1 MTTAIDPDPGGVDL
15 ANRARSDDPPA
26 QGAGRRPWRDRIDVP
41 VTAALTAAFVLSR
54 IAYALAGVR
63 YDASLLPTALQ
74 YLEPEHLEHRLLE
87 SVFYQHTQPPL
98 FNLLL
103 GVVLKLPF
111 PTGATLQVLWLACG
125 AALVAL
131 VYVLARDLGLSRW
144 VAVAVA
150 VVICCSPTTI
160 LYENWLAYEYPLT
173 TLLTGMCVAAF
184 RWIRDG
190 SPAAFTW
197 FVALAGVGALTR
209 ALLHPLWF
217 AFAIGVLLLA
227 RPPTRASTA
236 ARPLT
241 WRRASAVIALPTLLI
256 LGVLVKN
263 QLVFGEPTMSSWFPW
278 NLSRITIAEL
288 PDDVRQRLVE
298 EGTISETA
306 NYPVFLPYEDYVT
319 VAPPCTPAHPDV
331 PVLAETEKVNG
342 HINPNYECY
351 LPLLD
356 QYAHDSVA
364 AGLAEPGYAARAVL
378 GSFQIWVES
387 ASQYAFVYDNRLHI
401 DGFDERYRQI
411 VLLDV
416 PWDPPIT
423 TDAGWWI
430 PIGTPGRR
438 WRFSVTIVV
447 STIAAVSLAMRAL
460 WRRRR
465 GELGAIDGTLLVIG
479 YQVAAITL
487 IGNAFEIGENNR
499 FRFMVEPITLVVGA
513 YCVVALVRRAYLAR
527 QARLTTTAVT

>member
-1 MTTAIDPDPGGVDL
+1 MTAEIDADPDDADLGPGS
-15 ANRARSDDPPA
+15 RPHDPSAPA
-26 QGAGRRPWRDRIDVP
+26 AGRRTGRDRIDVP
-41 VTAALTAAFVLSR
+41 VTVALTAAFVLSR
-54 IAYALAGVR
+54 IAYAVAGVR

-125 AALVAL
+125 ATLVAL
-131 VYVLARDLGLSRW
+131 VYVLARDLRLSRW
-144 VAVAVA
+144 VAVAVT

-173 TLLTGMCVAAF
+173 VLLTGMCVAAF
-184 RWIRDG
+184 RWVRDG

-197 FVALAGVGALTR
+197 FVALAGIGALTR
-209 ALLHPLWF
+209 SLLHPLWF
-217 AFAIGVLLLA
+217 AGALVVLLLA
-227 RPPTRASTA
+227 RPPTRPTST
-236 ARPLT
+236 ARPLG
-241 WRRASAVIALPTLLI
+241 WGRAAALISVPALLI

-263 QLVFGEPTMSSWFPW
+263 QVVFGEPTMSSWFPW

-288 PDDVRQRLVE
+288 PDDVRQRLID

-306 NYPVFLPYEDYVT
+306 NYPVFLPYEDYAP
-319 VAPPCTPAHPDV
+319 VAPPCTPSHPDV
-331 PVLAETEKVNG
+331 PVLAETEKENG
-342 HINPNYECY
+342 HINPSYECY

-416 PWDPPIT
+416 PWDPPIE
-423 TDAGWWI
+423 TDSGWWI
-430 PIGTPGRR
+430 PLGTPGGR

-447 STIAAVSLAMRAL
+447 STIAAVSLAARAL

-465 GELGAIDGTLLVIG
+465 GALGPVDATLLVIG

-513 YCVVALVRRAYLAR
+513 YCVVALVRRAHEAR
-527 QARLTTTAVT
+527 QARRTGNAVT